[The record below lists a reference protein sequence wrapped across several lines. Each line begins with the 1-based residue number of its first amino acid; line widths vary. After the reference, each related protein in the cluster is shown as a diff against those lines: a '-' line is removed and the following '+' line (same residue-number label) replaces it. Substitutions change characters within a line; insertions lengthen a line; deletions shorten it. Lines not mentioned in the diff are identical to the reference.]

1 VTRAGLRVAGIA
13 VAVVALLGLVGWL
26 LWPSPPE
33 ATALRSGTS
42 RYVVSATIDPP
53 RIGSADVTIDL
64 TARDGSASVSADVNV
79 EAVMPLM
86 GFATPALPTAAA
98 GDGRYTVSGVPLM
111 MTGPWELHVAIAGPG
126 GSDDL
131 TLPFTVSG

>member
-1 VTRAGLRVAGIA
+1 MSGASLRMAGIA
-13 VAVVALLGLVGWL
+13 VAAVALIGLVGWL
-26 LWPSPPE
+26 LWPSPPA
-33 ATALRSGTS
+33 ATALHSGTT

-64 TARDGSASVSADVNV
+64 TARNGTAQAASVTV
-79 EAVMPLM
+79 EAVTPLM
-86 GFATPALPTAAA
+86 GFATPARPATAAGA
-98 GDGRYTVSGVPLM
+98 GRYTVTGVPLM
-111 MTGPWELHVAIAGPG
+111 MTGPWELHVSIAGPGG

>member
-1 VTRAGLRVAGIA
+1 MRMAGIA
-13 VAVVALLGLVGWL
+13 VAVLAVIGLVGWL
-26 LWPSPPE
+26 LWPSPPA

-42 RYVVSATIDPP
+42 RYVVSVTIDPP

-64 TARDGSASVSADVNV
+64 TARDGSASPASVDV
-79 EAVMPLM
+79 EAVTPLM
-86 GFATPALPTAAA
+86 GFATPALPATPA

-111 MTGPWELHVAIAGPG
+111 MTGPWELHVSIAGSSG
-126 GSDDL
+126 GNDEL